1 VTSYPAG
8 MAAPAEVTPVEAQ
21 LLLSQGALLLD
32 VRESD
37 EWAAEHAPQAVWLP
51 MSQLAARAGELPR
64 DRTIVCMCHV
74 GARSAAVAESLR
86 RAGWPAVNLA
96 GGILAW
102 TAAGLPVVTGRETA
116 GSPTG
121 E

>member
-1 VTSYPAG
+1 
-8 MAAPAEVTPVEAQ
+8 MATPGDMATPAEVTPAEAQ
-21 LLLSQGALLLD
+21 LLLARGALLLD

-37 EWAAEHAPQAVWLP
+37 EWAAEHAPEAVWLP

-74 GARSAAVAESLR
+74 GARSAAVAEALR
-86 RAGWPAVNLA
+86 RAGWSAVNLA

-102 TAAGLPVVTGRETA
+102 TAAGLPVVA
-116 GSPTG
+116 GAEPAESPAG